1 MPEYLLSVHITE
13 GAELPSEETM
23 QQMFEQVDR
32 FNEKLKQGGAW
43 VFAGGLH
50 PSHTA
55 TVVHAKDGDVL
66 ITDGPYAEAKE
77 QLGGFWIIDV
87 PDLDVAIRWATEASA
102 ACLGP
107 VEVRPFE
114 GEPETTS

>member
-1 MPEYLLSVHITE
+1 MPEYLLSVHTVE
-13 GAELPSEETM
+13 GAELPSEDTM
-23 QQMFEQVDR
+23 QQMFQAVDR
-32 FNEKLKQGGAW
+32 FNEKLQKEGVW

-50 PSHTA
+50 PAHTA
-55 TVVHAKDGDVL
+55 TVVTAKNGDVL
-66 ITDGPYAEAKE
+66 VTDGPFAEAKE

-87 PDLDVAIRWATEASA
+87 PDLDAAIRWAAEGSA

-114 GEPETTS
+114 GEPEEG